1 MDTLYL
7 NTQVVRLICDTPE
20 KQTILHACHSDLTSG
35 HLGIKRTLRESENGS
50 HGKGVTKKL
59 LNCMVSIRRSI
70 CTIMYAVYTL
80 RDYSWNIILF
90 VY

>member
-35 HLGIKRTLRESENGS
+35 HLGIKRTLRE
-50 HGKGVTKKL
+50 HLTWKGRNKEVIEL
-59 LNCMVSIRRSI
+59 VSIR
-70 CTIMYAVYTL
+70 
-80 RDYSWNIILF
+80 
-90 VY
+90 